1 MSRGPV
7 GAYVASPV
15 PTVMVVVRQP
25 TDAADRQR
33 APVGSWLRRRALR
46 RSLAAAAT
54 SRRGVEGMQGRRR
67 GAGPDTSGGGT
78 RGTRGLGGSWWY
90 RGAPARVRGREAD
103 ARASRAAAIC
113 LTACR
118 DASSRRDA
126 GLTVG
131 AQARLQG
138 CWEAWAIGSSS
149 SAAPWRRHV
158 SRDWIGRMQEGMR
171 SGGGGGNRGSAQGGV
186 GRIAGRPCLVIR
198 WQGHRGCML
207 CTTKTVACTV
217 WTCLR
222 SGFARERKCGRL
234 AGPTIHQ

>member
-1 MSRGPV
+1 
-7 GAYVASPV
+7 
-15 PTVMVVVRQP
+15 MVVVRRP
-25 TDAADRQR
+25 TDVANRRR
-33 APVGSWLRRRALR
+33 APVGSWLRRALPSIPCSRGDIRAW
-46 RSLAAAAT
+46 
-54 SRRGVEGMQGRRR
+54 SRGH
-67 GAGPDTSGGGT
+67 AGPAARRWAGHIWWQHTGRTGPCGLLVVEAHQQGCVAERPT
-78 RGTRGLGGSWWY
+78 RGP
-90 RGAPARVRGREAD
+90 PA
-103 ARASRAAAIC
+103 SMAAAIC
-113 LTACR
+113 LTTCS
-118 DASSRRDA
+118 DASNRRDA

>member
-1 MSRGPV
+1 MWLAQCQQSWWWSGSQRTRRTGNEHRSAA
-7 GAYVASPV
+7 GSDD
-15 PTVMVVVRQP
+15 VRSVDP
-25 TDAADRQR
+25 
-33 APVGSWLRRRALR
+33 LRPRRHQ
-46 RSLAAAAT
+46 
-54 SRRGVEGMQGRRR
+54 GVESRACRAG
-67 GAGPDTSGGGT
+67 GAALGLTHLVVAHGAHGALGAPGG
-78 RGTRGLGGSWWY
+78 